1 MAKRPENDKRFS
13 IENTFVLCEQLEGGG
28 SRKVYETVDNYDDVP
43 EDILLQI
50 QARMLETKQN
60 LLNDG
65 VEKFKKKKG
74 G

>member
-1 MAKRPENDKRFS
+1 MAKRPESDKRFS
-13 IENTFVLCEQLEGGG
+13 IVNKFVLCEQLEGGG
-28 SRKVYETVDNYDDVP
+28 TREVYSTVDNYEDVP
-43 EDILLQI
+43 EDILLAI